1 MIVVREAQRED
12 RLSPTPYVVLTRIQ
26 ADRSVVLEIS
36 RSEAIRLLDDLG
48 ELVERWLTDDDRPS
62 PPDPDPLRVIRHVPR
77 TLLEA
82 IEDGDIPPGRWYSDV
97 RPNPKYL

>member
-48 ELVERWLTDDDRPS
+48 ELVERWQ
-62 PPDPDPLRVIRHVPR
+62 
-77 TLLEA
+77 
-82 IEDGDIPPGRWYSDV
+82 
-97 RPNPKYL
+97 